1 MWAGW
6 RGSAA
11 WDDGKGYCG
20 VLDGSLLS
28 PRSRHSKGRSEIRN
42 AGSMVESVVE
52 GGSTWDGSC
61 DVIA

>member
-1 MWAGW
+1 VWAGW

-28 PRSRHSKGRSEIRN
+28 PRSRHSKGAARFAMQGVWWNRSLK
-42 AGSMVESVVE
+42 E
-52 GGSTWDGSC
+52 GQLGTGR
-61 DVIA
+61 VML